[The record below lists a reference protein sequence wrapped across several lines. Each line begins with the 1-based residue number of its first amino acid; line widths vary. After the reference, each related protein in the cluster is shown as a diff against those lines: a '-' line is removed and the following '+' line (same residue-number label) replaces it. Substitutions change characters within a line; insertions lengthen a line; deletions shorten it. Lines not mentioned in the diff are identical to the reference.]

1 MQPATRRCESGGM
14 VLSPA
19 ATDLAGHATL
29 LAEHWVGEI
38 KVTHKAYTHN
48 FKQHWHEHEA
58 GSIDFVLE
66 GGGVGTYAGRE
77 VVSTPGT
84 VEFFREQLRHRFQ
97 SFGSGIRSMHIVI
110 PAAMLRGLPQLRHTL
125 VEELCHTRAVA
136 LASRVFAELHQP
148 DASSSLQI
156 ESLVHELID
165 EVAGVA
171 SRPDPRAGWLGRAR
185 NLLHEHGDEPLTLS
199 ELADRVCID
208 RAHLARTFKQRLG
221 MSVGEYHR
229 RLRLEQAARM
239 IAQSD
244 EPLSRIAQRCGF
256 SDQAHLTRLFRRY
269 TGSTPA
275 RYRQA
280 LRRR

>member
-1 MQPATRRCESGGM
+1 M
-14 VLSPA
+14 VLTPA
-19 ATDLAGHATL
+19 PADLAGHATM
-29 LAEHWVGEI
+29 LAEHRVGGI
-38 KVTHKAYTHN
+38 KLTHKAYTHD
-48 FKQHWHEHEA
+48 FTQHWHEHEA

-66 GGGVGTYAGRE
+66 GAGVGTYAGRE
-77 VVSTPGT
+77 VVSSPGT
-84 VEFFREQLRHRFQ
+84 VEFFREEVRHRFR
-97 SFGSGIRSMHIVI
+97 SFGSGIRSMHIVL

-125 VEELCHTRAVA
+125 VEELRHTRAVA
-136 LASRVFAELHQP
+136 LTARVFTELHRP

-156 ESLVHELID
+156 ESLVYELID
-165 EVAGVA
+165 EVTGVA

-185 NLLHEHGDEPLTLS
+185 NLLHEHCDKPLTLS
-199 ELADRVCID
+199 VLAERVSID

-221 MSVGEYHR
+221 VSVGEYHR

-239 IAQSD
+239 IAGSD

-256 SDQAHLTRLFRRY
+256 SDQAHLTRLFRGH

-275 RYRQA
+275 RYREA